1 MTIQELLRLRKTT
14 PKHIRVHYDNGDSI
28 ETKIN
33 ATVPEIVRYYLDKK
47 QSFSYGDG
55 PETMATARCV
65 EFVGGIMFYPHGFKS
80 CHELTR
86 VYSISDKFMK
96 RHDLYNKFR
105 CTVKVWDS
113 WGPWYRKEDYAYIG
127 QTFE

>member
-33 ATVPEIVRYYLDKK
+33 ATVPEIVSYYLDKK

-65 EFVGGIMFYPHGFKS
+65 EFVGGIMSYNKWTNKS
-80 CHELTR
+80 EELSR
-86 VYSISDKFMK
+86 VYSISDRFMK

-113 WGPWYRKEDYAYIG
+113 WGPWYSTEDYAYIG
-127 QTFE
+127 QTFN